1 MPVEFLNPDQQRRY
15 GTYTDDPSPLQLDR
29 YFHFDDRDHQRI
41 NRRRTD
47 HTRLRFAVQLGT
59 VRFLGTFLP
68 DPTQVPANVATYI
81 ADQLGLPETACL
93 TQYHSRDTHWNHAIE
108 IQQEYGYLNFHDP
121 SEIFRLVR

>member
-47 HTRLRFAVQLGT
+47 HTRLGFAVQLGT
-59 VRFLGTFLP
+59 VRFL
-68 DPTQVPANVATYI
+68 
-81 ADQLGLPETACL
+81 
-93 TQYHSRDTHWNHAIE
+93 
-108 IQQEYGYLNFHDP
+108 
-121 SEIFRLVR
+121 